1 MITMTVR
8 RAAPV
13 LALAALLAT
22 AAASP
27 ASQARVLSLL
37 AGRPAPG
44 SPPSRARSSG
54 PVTAYVVNESMC
66 AGGHTV
72 TPIRTTTSTALK
84 AIKVGAG
91 ANAIAITPDGKT
103 AYVVAGAVAAGTCG
117 QGTPSDTVTP
127 IRTATGKA
135 LKAIKVGKDPDV
147 IAITPNGKT
156 AYVANTG
163 SETVTPIRT
172 ATGKA
177 LKAIKVGNG
186 PTQIAITPN
195 GKTAYVITS
204 SGVVPINTATNKAGK
219 AIKAG
224 SGPGAI
230 AITPDGKTAY
240 VASVRS
246 DTVTPIRT
254 ATNTALKAIRI
265 GKATGSAIGSAYIVI
280 TPDGKT
286 AYVTIPVELRSG
298 DTPDTVTP
306 IRTATNTAG
315 TAIKVG
321 SGNGP
326 HAIAITPDGKTAYV
340 VNPLGTV
347 TPIRTATNTAGKAIK
362 VTGLLGGIAI
372 TPDGKT
378 AYVLDDVYEP
388 GTEPGTVIPIR
399 IATGTVGKAIRVGSG
414 PGAIAFTP

>member
-147 IAITPNGKT
+147 
-156 AYVANTG
+156 
-163 SETVTPIRT
+163 
-172 ATGKA
+172 
-177 LKAIKVGNG
+177 
-186 PTQIAITPN
+186 IAITPN

>member
-117 QGTPSDTVTP
+117 QGTPSD
-127 IRTATGKA
+127 
-135 LKAIKVGKDPDV
+135 
-147 IAITPNGKT
+147 
-156 AYVANTG
+156 
-163 SETVTPIRT
+163 TVTPIRT